1 MIAEPTGTGGCR
13 MLCRQFSTSSLNA
26 LAHCISRSKK
36 RSLTTKHMM
45 LALLP
50 FLTNG
55 DQGQNTRHTV
65 PHRTLPFPCLFPVQ
79 RLHLWGRD
87 GDVCCALLVSSPQH
101 KHSRGGRYFNQ
112 YTLSYFG

>member
-55 DQGQNTRHTV
+55 DHGQNIRHTV
-65 PHRTLPFPCLFPVQ
+65 HHRTLRFPCFFSVQ
-79 RLHLWGRD
+79 RLLLSGRD
-87 GDVCCALLVSSPQH
+87 GDDCCVLDVCVIQL
-101 KHSRGGRYFNQ
+101 
-112 YTLSYFG
+112 